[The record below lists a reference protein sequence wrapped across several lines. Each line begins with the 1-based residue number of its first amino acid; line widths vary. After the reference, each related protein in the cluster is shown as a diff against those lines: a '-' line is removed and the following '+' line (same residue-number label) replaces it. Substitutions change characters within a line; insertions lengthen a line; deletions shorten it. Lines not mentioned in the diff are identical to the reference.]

1 MGGVV
6 GKVHDSSIGW
16 QTSTNRKRNSCSTIK
31 KKQKKQTST
40 KKKQN
45 LCSNIVLSG
54 YKKCRRRCVCVCV
67 WCARAYSCVCERF
80 PRGPCMCAHPCTC
93 IYVLFYFIILCTRI
107 SARMFITHDPHT
119 RARTHCER
127 VHSFPRKMPV
137 ASCVEVLAALALL
150 AHTHTHTHTHT
161 HHSCARTRSR
171 THVRL
176 AAWGTGAGK
185 KSQVR
190 GRDRTFN
197 RRVSPGGYRRSR
209 RRVARRGPF
218 ILRQHPRVSSCGR
231 AAQGGGT
238 QTPTNQVRP
247 YLLLERHCELPLGQS
262 PNNIGVPPARHSA
275 FDRHSPT
282 AWGFG
287 GVIWRAR

>member
-1 MGGVV
+1 MCVRVV
-6 GKVHDSSIGW
+6 
-16 QTSTNRKRNSCSTIK
+16 
-31 KKQKKQTST
+31 
-40 KKKQN
+40 
-45 LCSNIVLSG
+45 
-54 YKKCRRRCVCVCV
+54 
-67 WCARAYSCVCERF
+67 CARILVRVRALPQGSVYVCASVHVYLCF
-80 PRGPCMCAHPCTC
+80 
-93 IYVLFYFIILCTRI
+93 ILFYFILLCTRI

-287 GVIWRAR
+287 GVIWRAWREHLHCGSEHLRRRAAHGHERHDEA